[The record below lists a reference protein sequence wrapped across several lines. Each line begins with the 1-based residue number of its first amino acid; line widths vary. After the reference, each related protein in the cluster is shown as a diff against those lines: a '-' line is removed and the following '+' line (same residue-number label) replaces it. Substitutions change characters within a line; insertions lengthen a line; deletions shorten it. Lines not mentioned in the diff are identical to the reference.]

1 MLKYATDSQRNY
13 FKQYCEEIND
23 EYCFSDDEA
32 DIPTFHFVI
41 EDLYGV
47 YLGYIAYHIK
57 NNKLIGIE
65 LVAKQPSRLFMKGFL
80 NSLYKIS
87 IIVNGFSLTS
97 YKESPS
103 HKMLTKIMK
112 NYNFTL
118 RDYKDYQVYE
128 NNGNVLKYPINKG
141 GFMLWQPKK
150 KIKV

>member
-87 IIVNGFSLTS
+87 IIVNGFNLTS
-97 YKESPS
+97 YKKSPS
-103 HKMLTKIMK
+103 HKMLTKIMEK
-112 NYNFTL
+112 NYNYNSIEYA
-118 RDYKDYQVYE
+118 DYIVYE
-128 NNGNVLKYPINKG
+128 SCRNVLKYPINKR
-141 GFMLWQPKK
+141 GFML
-150 KIKV
+150 